1 MKVIE
6 MQNVD
11 KYYGKNKVLDNVS
24 FSVEKGHIVG
34 LIGPNGAGKTT
45 IMKIISGLAH
55 RSNGEFKLFEA
66 SRGIH
71 VNRGRMSFMIE
82 SPIID
87 ISLNARQNMEYM
99 RLLRGVA
106 DKNRINELLTYVGL
120 EEAGKKPV
128 KNFSLGMKQRL
139 GIAMSLLADPEV
151 LVLDEP
157 VNGLDPEG
165 IVEVRLILKELCE
178 KQGKTII
185 ISSHLLS
192 ELSELCTDYIIINH
206 GKIVEALSTEELM
219 MHSRSYISVKTDNI
233 SHTTA
238 TLENR
243 LNIKDYKV
251 VDDTELRIFG
261 MFDRVAEVSHTITDG
276 GDTILHFALTNESL
290 EEYYLSKVDH
300 NKGENDKKRGSVLNK
315 LSGRSPR

>member
-1 MKVIE
+1 

-87 ISLNARQNMEYM
+87 ISLNARRNMEYM

-300 NKGENDKKRGSVLNK
+300 NKGEKDKKRGSVLNK